1 MLHYFRVQ
9 GTAPKVPARLTAMT
23 ALMDENRFQE
33 ALDVAEDLLEEDF
46 LLNRRLFTRV
56 LATAATKA
64 RRNGLAVKL
73 LRKCDRT
80 A

>member
-1 MLHYFRVQ
+1 
-9 GTAPKVPARLTAMT
+9 MT

-73 LRKCDRT
+73 LRKMRQNRVKPIVSGN
-80 A
+80 AMQS